1 MTGRAFTMN
10 EHNAHRWLP
19 SSQLSNL
26 EWAAADVGIVEAID
40 FLIWNDYRM
49 QQW

>member
-10 EHNAHRWLP
+10 EHNAHKWLP